1 MSKLLKKVLIKN
13 FITHLQKIHEDNEL
27 MIKKIQKI
35 LINKKCEELEI
46 MLFDLLDENADIDE
60 LLDSNCILII
70 D

>member
-1 MSKLLKKVLIKN
+1 MSTLLKKVLIKN

-27 MIKKIQKI
+27 MIKEIQNI
-35 LINKKCEELEI
+35 LINKNCDELEI

-60 LLDSNCILII
+60 LIDGKCSFII